1 MTAEVAI
8 LNREAVAIAA
18 DSAVTLD
25 GPEGRKIYNTANK
38 LFALSVTEPIAVM
51 VYGAGS
57 FGPVPWETV
66 VKKYRHQLASRSY
79 DTVAEYASDF
89 IQQLSQF
96 VKPGAHLERVRKT
109 AYWELTEIRRFVRD
123 RLLAMGIMSQRFG
136 KKFICDEIIVQI
148 QSRIDHLNSTGKIEE
163 LSEATA
169 GRQITLAIPDWK
181 EFVDDCLGD
190 LPSNARIQQRA
201 RTMAALKVPSSFAS
215 GIVFAGFGKSQL
227 FPSLIKYVVDG
238 ANSRGVRTH
247 RLDNIQIGER
257 GHTDKPP
264 AIIYPFAQ
272 TDMVNTFMG
281 GIHPGYSLALEN
293 FVDETIR
300 LIIEHFED
308 QIQKILTASKYSSI
322 LNQIAEARPRIVK
335 HFQGRLG
342 RYITEEYSN
351 PIMTIVEFLPKEE
364 LAEMA
369 ESLVSL
375 TSLRYRMSTEDDTVG
390 GPIDVAV
397 ISKGDGFIW
406 IKRKHYFDPKLNLR
420 YLQRNQRMSDSIL

>member
-18 DSAVTLD
+18 DSAVTVD

-38 LFALSVTEPIAVM
+38 LFALSTTEPIAVM
-51 VYGAGS
+51 VYGAGT
-57 FGPVPWETV
+57 FGSVPWETV
-66 VKKYRHQLASRSY
+66 VKKYRHQLTSEPY

-89 IQQLSQF
+89 IQYLSRF
-96 VKPGAHLERVRKT
+96 VKPGAHLERVRNT
-109 AYWELTEIRRFVRD
+109 AYWELTEIRKSVRD
-123 RLLAMGIMSQRFG
+123 RLLEMGIMSQRFG
-136 KKFICDEIIVQI
+136 KRFICDEIITQI
-148 QSRIDHLNSTGKIEE
+148 ETRIGHLNSIGRIEE
-163 LSEATA
+163 LSETTA
-169 GRQITLAIPDWK
+169 GHQVNLAVPDWK
-181 EFVDDCLGD
+181 EFVGECLGD
-190 LPSNARIQQRA
+190 LPSNGRIQQYAKIMVRA
-201 RTMAALKVPSSFAS
+201 SLKVSSPFAS

-238 ANSRGVRTH
+238 TGSRGVRSCC
-247 RLDNIQIGER
+247 LDNIQIGEK
-257 GHTDKPP
+257 GHTDEEPP

-272 TDMVNTFMG
+272 TDMVDTFMG
-281 GIHPGYSLALEN
+281 GIHPGYSLALED

-300 LIIEHFED
+300 LIIKHFED
-308 QIQKILTASKYSSI
+308 HMQKFVAASNYSDVLDQVS
-322 LNQIAEARPRIVK
+322 NARPRIVD
-335 HFQGRLG
+335 HFQSRLR
-342 RYITEEYSN
+342 RYLTEEYSN
-351 PIMTIVEFLPKEE
+351 PIMSIVEFLPKEE

-375 TSLRYRMSTEDDTVG
+375 TSLRYRISTEDDTVG

-420 YLQRNQRMSDSIL
+420 YLQQNQRKD